1 MKPFEIKREQT
12 TNEEME
18 VVLHL
23 DPDLFWFQG
32 HFAVQPLLPGV
43 AQLEWVMHY
52 ASILLTPDFRF
63 HSIQNVKFQ
72 APLLPNTTV
81 TLALSWLEAKQL
93 LSFNFKRHKGNERL
107 IASSGKIR
115 LCQ

>member
-1 MKPFEIKREQT
+1 MKPREIERLQAQPQELA
-12 TNEEME
+12 

-32 HFAVQPLLPGV
+32 HFDVQPLLPGV
-43 AQLEWVMHY
+43 AQLDWVMHY
-52 ASILLTPDFRF
+52 AITLLAPGFRF

-72 APLLPNTTV
+72 APLLPETTV
-81 TLALSWLEAKQL
+81 TLTLSWLAEKQL
-93 LSFNFKRHKGNERL
+93 LSFSYQRHEGELRHT
-107 IASSGKIR
+107 ASSGKIR